1 MRLTIKTIKNIIGWK
16 PEFYGHCAIYFENY
30 VYFFKVEKVFVY
42 DTVKIK
48 PKELGKINSIDQSI
62 HMTTIKTESDED
74 QFLVLSEVF
83 YPVRWKAFIDNDPVK
98 TFQVNGLL
106 RGIIVP
112 KGSHKIKF
120 IYDKSSFNFGLS
132 VSLLLSLIHI

>member
-1 MRLTIKTIKNIIGWK
+1 
-16 PEFYGHCAIYFENY
+16 
-30 VYFFKVEKVFVY
+30 
-42 DTVKIK
+42 
-48 PKELGKINSIDQSI
+48 
-62 HMTTIKTESDED
+62 MTTINTESDED

-83 YPVRWKAFIDNDPVK
+83 YPIRWKAFIDNDPVK

-132 VSLLLSLIHI
+132 VSLLSFLISIGLIGFGLYIQKRK